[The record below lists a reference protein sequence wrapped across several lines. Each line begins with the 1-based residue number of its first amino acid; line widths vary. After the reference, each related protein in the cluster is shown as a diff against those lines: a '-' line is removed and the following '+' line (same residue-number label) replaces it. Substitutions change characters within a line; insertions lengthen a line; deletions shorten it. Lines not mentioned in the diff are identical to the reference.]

1 MKFIKRTRLKRRACC
16 TKEGEATGETKS
28 RAGAD
33 SAGKPSIGLWLQTH
47 SVNIAR
53 IIAAQGLF
61 DWLLLD
67 MEHTPVDASTAAT
80 TLAAIAD
87 VSGGSCTPLVRVA
100 HGSMY
105 QIKQALD
112 SGRAG
117 HHRAHDQ
124 HGAGSGRRGSIRTL
138 PAAWRSR
145 GGRYPAAIRFRHD
158 QPCRICSE
166 CQPRNSGRRA
176 DRVAAA
182 VENIDAIVATPGI
195 DLIFIGPFDLHI
207 SLGSAPSLWS
217 DEPVFLAAVEKV
229 IAACRQQGL
238 PYGTLTPNAEGA
250 KARLADGFTLL
261 GLGTDLNHLLGA
273 LHAQRKQLEQP

>member
-1 MKFIKRTRLKRRACC
+1 MRQNHALAQIRQGT
-16 TKEGEATGETKS
+16 
-28 RAGAD
+28 
-33 SAGKPSIGLWLQTH
+33 PSIGLWLQTH

-100 HGSMY
+100 HGSMD

-112 SGRAG
+112 SGAQGIIVPVINTAQEAADAVRFARYPPLG
-117 HHRAHDQ
+117 DR
-124 HGAGSGRRGSIRTL
+124 GAGGIL
-138 PAAWRSR
+138 PQYGFGTTSHVEYVQNANRE
-145 GGRYPAAIRFRHD
+145 IL
-158 QPCRICSE
+158 
-166 CQPRNSGRRA
+166 
-176 DRVAAA
+176 VAVQIESQTA

-207 SLGSAPSLWS
+207 SLGLSPSLWS
-217 DEPVFLAAVEKV
+217 NEPVFLAAVEKV
-229 IAACRQQGL
+229 IAACRRQGL

-250 KARLADGFTLL
+250 KARLADGFTLI

-273 LHAQRKQLEQP
+273 LHAQRKQMEQP